1 VRTEKCGGA
10 EAKTGSWSTQ
20 SQSVCL
26 SAQTSRWTP
35 PQHQFEIRGEA
46 SMSSPLELGKEAVR
60 HERAINSLRDR
71 IGAPLVEVRRLYAQE
86 VSRLELG
93 AIVRS
98 YLAVLV
104 QRTRSVA
111 SKKRIVPGRV
121 AVHNHTASIKLWNE
135 HLRNLYRRPAR
146 TVSAR
151 VHDEATRFR
160 DRFPRALLRNAARL
174 LREQLSAEGVSV
186 WLSAGCLAELARIAS
201 AAAARTR
208 QADES
213 YESCL
218 RREILTHA
226 RFIREWTSSDK
237 KFDQTQWSELVSIA
251 RKYALPRSWRLCESV
266 ASVRLPS
273 ATAPIR
279 AQEVLTS
286 VAGQQPQVRYFLRGA
301 ANTVGDRDR
310 ADHLAE
316 LVQP

>member
-1 VRTEKCGGA
+1 MVDTIAVCVSQRTDQPQG
-10 EAKTGSWSTQ
+10 
-20 SQSVCL
+20 
-26 SAQTSRWTP
+26 P

-60 HERAINSLRDR
+60 HELAINSLRDR

-86 VSRLELG
+86 FSRLELG

-98 YLAVLV
+98 YLSVLF
-104 QRTRSVA
+104 QRARNVA
-111 SKKRIVPGRV
+111 SEKRIVPGRI
-121 AVHNHTASIKLWNE
+121 AMHNHTASIKLWNE
-135 HLRNLYRRPAR
+135 HFRNLYRRPAR
-146 TVSAR
+146 TVSAG

-160 DRFPRALLRNAARL
+160 DRFPRTQLRNATRML
-174 LREQLSAEGVSV
+174 KEQLSAEGVSV
-186 WLSAGCLAELARIAS
+186 WLSDGCIAELARSAS

-208 QADES
+208 QADEP

-226 RFIREWTSSDK
+226 RFIREWTRSDR
-237 KFDQTQWSELVSIA
+237 KFDRTQWSELVSLA

-273 ATAPIR
+273 ATAQIR
-279 AQEVLTS
+279 AQGVLTS
-286 VAGQQPQVRYFLRGA
+286 VVWQQPQVRYFLRGA

-310 ADHLAE
+310 TDHPAD